1 MNERFEVTGMTCAA
15 CSARVEKAVG
25 KLEGVSSVAVN
36 LLTGSMQ
43 TDFDENIT
51 SADKIISAVEAA
63 GYGASLRSEKT
74 EKTREKAVAVD
85 EAKEM
90 LHRFVV
96 SLCFLVPFWYL

>member
-63 GYGASLRSEKT
+63 GYGA
-74 EKTREKAVAVD
+74 
-85 EAKEM
+85 
-90 LHRFVV
+90 
-96 SLCFLVPFWYL
+96 